1 MRCNTRSTHLSQMM
15 LRTLLLLLIAATGAA
30 KEIVVTFPDRGPAYP
45 MGTVTMSQ
53 ASAAGDLTITTR
65 LSRMENSEAGNG
77 WHGERNHTP
86 PT

>member
-1 MRCNTRSTHLSQMM
+1 MM
-15 LRTLLLLLIAATGAA
+15 LMMRSLLFLLIAATGAA

-53 ASAAGDLTITTR
+53 ASAAGDLTIPTR